1 VKEQEVVRLAMID
14 QKRKVKIEAQLI
26 EKNVKDGKEPD
37 VIDVNEVAGKVA
49 EYVMDKLK
57 SDESNAIR
65 DQIVPFISQVMSKSI
80 VKICGIELAH
90 FMLVSDLIKQAMIF
104 NMAVAFLTFKFL
116 QNNNYKIVT
125 KEDPISDAE
134 IADYKRMSKEN
145 ETAAL
150 AAIMG
155 LSVEEFRESM
165 AELRATTRKS
175 NKGGGG
181 SDTVN

>member
-1 VKEQEVVRLAMID
+1 VKEQEVIRLAMID
-14 QKRKVKIEAQLI
+14 QKRKVKIEAQLV
-26 EKNVKDGKEPD
+26 EKDTKEGKEPD
-37 VIDVNEVAGKVA
+37 TIDVTEVASRVS

-57 SDESNAIR
+57 SEEPNAIR
-65 DQIVPFISQVMSKSI
+65 DQMVPFISQIMSTSI
-80 VKICGIELAH
+80 VKICGLELAH

-125 KEDPISDAE
+125 GEEPVSDAE

-155 LSVEEFRESM
+155 MSVPEFRESM
-165 AELRATTRKS
+165 AELRATNKKS
-175 NKGGGG
+175 NQGGG